1 MKSKEIGISWSYR
14 SSTLLPIVRRPYSP
28 MELNVSEETILV
40 NNKLTASCP
49 TNMSPKYYIKC
60 YKQQKWILKNF

>member
-28 MELNVSEETILV
+28 KELNVSEETILV
-40 NNKLTASCP
+40 NSKLTASCP
-49 TNMSPKYYIKC
+49 TNMSPNASTISNV
-60 YKQQKWILKNF
+60 INSKNEF